1 MKVLYT
7 SLPDDTSCDTFV
19 SVGENCSVL
28 FKQILCVS
36 SCGLVS
42 VYAPVYMC
50 VCASVHVCVCVC
62 AGIKSILN
70 QKELAPKHTL
80 CTEAT
85 MFRKIK
91 RQMSCKVMME
101 SMVPEKKYDAL
112 DCEGLTIVNC

>member
-1 MKVLYT
+1 MRA
-7 SLPDDTSCDTFV
+7 
-19 SVGENCSVL
+19 GE
-28 FKQILCVS
+28 
-36 SCGLVS
+36 
-42 VYAPVYMC
+42 C
-50 VCASVHVCVCVC
+50 VCASVHVCMRQCTCVCVCVC

-91 RQMSCKVMME
+91 RQMSCKAMME